1 MLKKPN
7 CPASSS
13 ILKKP
18 IMSSPTIEDANVNQ
32 AETVLMAGYG
42 TLLLRESLGD
52 TVSQESAEQKELIP
66 VVIEGCKRLYNLV
79 PDHYVAEDR
88 IGRGPI
94 EKAAAN
100 SIFAEGHSFNAI
112 AFRVKTSELEMLD
125 KRERY
130 YKRVSAPCLEF
141 PSGKKLGEC
150 YFYMSEPDA
159 RWIENDISKAL
170 PLWRDIVYARVGSY
184 RISEDFGKLY
194 DATSWMADGNTL
206 VVDYYRDYL
215 AELGNLDA
223 IRNES

>member
-1 MLKKPN
+1 MSKSPIDHSTEN
-7 CPASSS
+7 SS
-13 ILKKP
+13 
-18 IMSSPTIEDANVNQ
+18 D
-32 AETVLMAGYG
+32 TVYVAGYG

-52 TVSQESAEQKELIP
+52 TVSQESAGEKELIP
-66 VVIEGCKRLYNLV
+66 VVIQGCKRLYNLI
-79 PDHYVAEDR
+79 PDHYPAESR
-88 IGRGPI
+88 LGRGPI

-130 YKRVSAPCLEF
+130 YKRVCAPCFEF
-141 PSGKKLGEC
+141 PSKKLLGEC

-159 RWIENDISKAL
+159 RWIENDINKLL

-194 DATSWMADGNTL
+194 DTTTWMADGKTL
-206 VVDYYRDYL
+206 VVDYYKDYL
-215 AELGNLDA
+215 KELSDLNA
-223 IRNES
+223 IRNKS